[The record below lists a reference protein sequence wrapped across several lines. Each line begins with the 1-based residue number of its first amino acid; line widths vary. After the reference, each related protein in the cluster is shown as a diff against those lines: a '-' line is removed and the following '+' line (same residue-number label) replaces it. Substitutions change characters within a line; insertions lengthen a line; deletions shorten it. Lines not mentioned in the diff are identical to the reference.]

1 LKRQLLAT
9 GLLLAALLSLVW
21 WIRELARPTE
31 TERQATAESP
41 NAVAEELTVHTYD
54 MTGRLQQT
62 LKTPHM
68 EHYESRNTSELL
80 RPILWR
86 FNPDSP
92 PWRMQGEM
100 ALANNKEERIFLP
113 GKVVIDRS
121 ADPRNQAYHIVTSDL
136 TLETANAHATTSQ
149 PVLIESGEQQITAVG
164 MEGWLKKPIKL
175 NLLNQVRGRY
185 VFE

>member
-9 GLLLAALLSLVW
+9 GLLLAALLSLGW

-31 TERQATAESP
+31 TEPQATAESP
-41 NAVAEELTVHTYD
+41 SAIAEELTVHTYD
-54 MTGRLQQT
+54 LTGRLEQT

-68 EHYESRNTSELL
+68 EHYESSNTSELL
-80 RPILWR
+80 RPVLWS

-100 ALANNKEERIFLP
+100 AMANNEEERIFLP
-113 GKVVIDRS
+113 GEVVIDRR
-121 ADPRNQAYHIVTSDL
+121 ADSQNRAYHIVTSDL
-136 TLETANAHATTSQ
+136 TLETVNAHATTNQ

-164 MEGWLKKPIKL
+164 MDGWLKKPIKL

>member
-1 LKRQLLAT
+1 MKRQLLAT
-9 GLLLAALLSLVW
+9 GLLLAALLSLGW

-31 TERQATAESP
+31 IEHQATAESP
-41 NAVAEELTVHTYD
+41 SAVAEELTVHTYD
-54 MTGRLQQT
+54 LTGRLEQT

-68 EHYESRNTSELL
+68 EHYESSNTSELL
-80 RPILWR
+80 RPVLWS

-92 PWRMQGEM
+92 PWRMQGEK
-100 ALANNKEERIFLP
+100 ALVKNDEERIFLP
-113 GKVVIDRS
+113 GEVVIDRS
-121 ADPRNQAYHIVTSDL
+121 ADPQNRAYHIVTRDL

-149 PVLIESGEQQITAVG
+149 PVLIESREQRITAVG

-175 NLLNQVRGRY
+175 NLLSQVRGHY